1 MPTIDCGFED
11 NPTQL
16 TLTGPTVAV
25 SIGFDPDYRHRESG
39 RPALPY
45 NQFPALVDTGTLDSC
60 IDSSIAMSLGLP
72 IVEQQY
78 VSGAG
83 GAYTANMFL
92 AQMYIPALDYTIY
105 GQFAGVHLLAGG
117 QTHYALIG
125 RTFLQ
130 HFVMAYD
137 GRTGRVTISND

>member
-1 MPTIDCGFED
+1 MPTTDCGFGN
-11 NPTQL
+11 NPDQL
-16 TLTGPTVAV
+16 TLIGPTLGV

-39 RPALPY
+39 RPALPD
-45 NQFPALVDTGTLDSC
+45 NHFPALVDTGALESC
-60 IDSSIAMSLGLP
+60 IDSSIAMELGLP
-72 IVEQQY
+72 IVEQQQ

-92 AQMYIPALDYTIY
+92 AQMHIPALDYTIY

-117 QTHYALIG
+117 QAHYALIG

-130 HFVMAYD
+130 HFVMAYN